1 MLSGCPSEDQGLPS
15 WNINK
20 KLLNLNSLFCLP
32 ELACVRKQMEDF
44 IKLEQCLLIFPHL
57 THIPCW

>member
-1 MLSGCPSEDQGLPS
+1 MLSGCPSEDQGLRS
-15 WNINK
+15 WIINK

-44 IKLEQCLLIFPHL
+44 NRLLK
-57 THIPCW
+57 